1 MVAGET
7 TINNI
12 VLQYEE
18 GCNNLCIKNNSRT
31 YSGLIFL
38 PKHVVI
44 LSKTT
49 RLDYERQ
56 KHLHLNSTQFYAL
69 LKRRG
74 WNYEEMKKKRI
85 EQQNYVRAMR
95 QYLENRGIKVEVVTR
110 SEYTVEVI
118 AHADAV
124 FSAGGDGTFLVAAQ
138 KIRDYRAVIGFN
150 TDPLGSEGYLCIT
163 RKGTQPVGEVIDKL
177 LKGECRWMWR
187 QRIRVTILK
196 WVENNK
202 NNEESDEECYE
213 TSDKLREARL
223 FLQSDCDAEYPLLA
237 LNDVFIGE
245 SHASRV
251 SYYDVQIDDGP
262 MVRQKSSGMIA
273 CTGTGST
280 SWNYNINRVSEQHVG
295 ELLSIMADMNLH
307 TINPKDAITQEI
319 CKRFNEKLLFDPQCT
334 TIAFTIRDP
343 VFSATF
349 PVGIKHGFAKRI
361 RVRSR
366 CTNAHIVLDGNVSIP
381 FNSGTEVLLEI
392 HESDALRSALFS

>member
-7 TINNI
+7 TINNN
-12 VLQYEE
+12 VLEYEE
-18 GCNNLCIKNNSRT
+18 DSNNLCIKNS
-31 YSGLIFL
+31 
-38 PKHVVI
+38 
-44 LSKTT
+44 
-49 RLDYERQ
+49 
-56 KHLHLNSTQFYAL
+56 
-69 LKRRG
+69 KRRG
-74 WNYEEMKKKRI
+74 WNYEEMKKKHI
-85 EQQNYVRAMR
+85 EQQNYVLAMR
-95 QYLENRGIKVEVVTR
+95 QYLENRGIKVEVLTR

-150 TDPLGSEGYLCIT
+150 TDPMGSEGYLCIT

-177 LKGECRWMWR
+177 LKGEC
-187 QRIRVTILK
+187 
-196 WVENNK
+196 
-202 NNEESDEECYE
+202 
-213 TSDKLREARL
+213 RL

-280 SWNYNINRVSEQHVG
+280 SWNYNINRVSEQHIG
-295 ELLSIMADMNLH
+295 ELSSIMADMNLLA
-307 TINPKDAITQEI
+307 INPTDAITEEI

-343 VFSATF
+343 VFNATF
-349 PVGIKHGFAKRI
+349 PVGIKRGFAKRI

-392 HESDALRSALFS
+392 HESDALRSAVFS